1 MLLSNK
7 ERRIYMNDTIAA
19 ISTALGV
26 GAISIIRVSGSE
38 AIKIVNSIFKGKD
51 LTKVNTHTINYGHI
65 IDENKIIDE
74 VLISVMK
81 APKTFTCENII
92 EINCHG
98 GIATT
103 KKILELLLLKGCRL
117 AEPGEFTKRAFL
129 NGRIDLIK
137 AEAVGDLLNSETDKS
152 RKLSINGLTGNI
164 TQMINEIRKKLVS
177 ISANIEVNIDYP
189 EYEDAIVLTNT
200 LIKPKIISIKDD
212 LEKLLKES
220 QDGKIIK
227 NGIDVAIVGK
237 PNVGKSSLLNTLL
250 EEEKAIVTNVAGTTR
265 DIVEGKIVLNGIV
278 LNLVDTAGIRNTDD
292 IVEQI
297 GVNKSKEIIEKSNL
311 VILVLNNN
319 EKIST
324 EEIELINKLTNK
336 NLIVYINKNDLE
348 SKIDLSK
355 INCKNIVKGNTKNYK
370 NLNEL
375 KSKIVEMFNLEK
387 LENNNANYL
396 SNSRQISIVKKAILS
411 LENCLSEIDNNI
423 EIDLLS
429 IDIKE
434 CYDLLGE
441 IIGETYKDELLDEI
455 FANFCLGK

>member
-26 GAISIIRVSGSE
+26 GAISIIRVSGLES
-38 AIKIVNSIFKGKD
+38 IKIVNSIFKGKD

-74 VLISVMK
+74 VLVSVMK

-129 NGRIDLIK
+129 NGRIDLIE

-278 LNLVDTAGIRNTDD
+278 LNLIDTAGIRNTDD

>member
-1 MLLSNK
+1 MF
-7 ERRIYMNDTIAA
+7 DTICA
-19 ISTALGV
+19 ISTTLGV
-26 GAISIIRVSGSE
+26 GAISIIRLSGDKSIE
-38 AIKIVNSIFKGKD
+38 IANKIFKGKD
-51 LTKVNTHTINYGHI
+51 LTKVDSHTINYGYI
-65 IDENKIIDE
+65 IDGTEIIDE
-74 VLISVMK
+74 VLVSIMK
-81 APKTFTCENII
+81 APKTYTKEDVV

-103 KKILELLLLKGCRL
+103 NKILEILLLNGCRL

-129 NGRIDLIK
+129 NGRIDLIE

-177 ISANIEVNIDYP
+177 ISSNIEVNIDYP

-278 LNLVDTAGIRNTDD
+278 LNLIDTAGIRNTDD

>member
-1 MLLSNK
+1 MF
-7 ERRIYMNDTIAA
+7 DTICA
-19 ISTALGV
+19 ISTTLGV
-26 GAISIIRVSGSE
+26 GAISIIRLSGDKSIE
-38 AIKIVNSIFKGKD
+38 IANKIFKGKD
-51 LTKVNTHTINYGHI
+51 LTKVDSHTINYGYI
-65 IDENKIIDE
+65 IDGTEIIDE
-74 VLISVMK
+74 VLVSIMK
-81 APKTFTCENII
+81 APKTYTKEDVV

-103 KKILELLLLKGCRL
+103 NKILEILLLNGCRL

-129 NGRIDLIK
+129 NGRIDLIE

>member
-1 MLLSNK
+1 MF
-7 ERRIYMNDTIAA
+7 DTICA
-19 ISTALGV
+19 ISTTLGI
-26 GAISIIRVSGSE
+26 GAISIIRLSGDKSIE
-38 AIKIVNSIFKGKD
+38 IANKIFKGKD
-51 LTKVNTHTINYGHI
+51 LTKVDSHTINYGYI
-65 IDENKIIDE
+65 IDGTEIIDE
-74 VLISVMK
+74 VLVSIMK
-81 APKTFTCENII
+81 APKTYTKEDVV

-103 KKILELLLLKGCRL
+103 NKILEILLLNGCRL

-129 NGRIDLIK
+129 NGRIDLIE